1 MIAIRDRT
9 TRLVCCS
16 CIARRL
22 SGTHYAAIG
31 THSAGALEARPA
43 NDDEVEH
50 VTGRA
55 AEPVE
60 LHDDELVSGA
70 DELED
75 RGELVAAVTALAA
88 DLLSADDLTAGGPK
102 ARFLG
107 GVVLVAGGDADWKQV
122 EADGCRFTKEGWPRQ
137 AAALGWSE
145 ENAVGL
151 IWTLQGR
158 RVIAMTTRR
167 AAIISA
173 SGEVT
178 FYPRMTP

>member
-1 MIAIRDRT
+1 MELPAEVI
-9 TRLVCCS
+9 
-16 CIARRL
+16 
-22 SGTHYAAIG
+22 
-31 THSAGALEARPA
+31 EARKIPGRQWPR
-43 NDDEVEH
+43 V
-50 VTGRA
+50 VTIWGNGSE
-55 AEPVE
+55 AE
-60 LHDDELVSGA
+60 
-70 DELED
+70 
-75 RGELVAAVTALAA
+75 
-88 DLLSADDLTAGGPK
+88 
-102 ARFLG
+102 
-107 GVVLVAGGDADWKQV
+107 WKQV